1 MGNGRIANRA
11 ILSRLVLL
19 CLQLGSIPNH
29 FFNTPYLYII
39 GISRNLWVISF
50 TILPTSDIA
59 EVATIRAITYYYA
72 MVYSTTEDEEPHLVH

>member
-1 MGNGRIANRA
+1 MNELRCLPNLNSHIGENRENGHQPMGNGRIANRA

-39 GISRNLWVISF
+39 GISRNL
-50 TILPTSDIA
+50 
-59 EVATIRAITYYYA
+59 
-72 MVYSTTEDEEPHLVH
+72 